1 MLVALTLIIISIS
14 AAILMSFGNQ
24 STLVDSQTYSEAAYI
39 AQSFLDKVRID
50 SRVHFQSVYPKT
62 LPEIDI
68 YKDNKLEVSNWGPY
82 GFVKKISAGVKD
94 WNIDPRNE
102 YVQLATLVS
111 NYERLLNLNS
121 DDCSQ
126 TLTGDWSQIEHYDF
140 QSAEIIPGNNADGI
154 AITDLKVF
162 NQKLYVAV
170 FEPTSTN
177 SSTFYIFDLPE
188 NPSQTPIFRGRCDNS
203 SSVTVGLNSV
213 IIAPNGNKLYAYV
226 ANAYASASV
235 NCLENHNC
243 AQVQVIDVTDPS
255 NPTAVKNIKIPSAT
269 SGNKL
274 PAGNKVYFYRGFLY
288 VGLAKV
294 VDNGTNLRGEFNIID
309 VGGGGSPASPI
320 NPILKGTLFIGAGIN
335 DILVQGKYAYIA
347 HPASN
352 NPQRQLT
359 VLDISD
365 PQSPQ
370 PISKFY
376 HHGAIGGN
384 GKSLYVKDDN
394 LYFGRTATKLSGTN
408 DAIPEFFMFNNS
420 NPTTDPLLSFGSLPL
435 PQSGDSINGLAV
447 KNNLVFFITN
457 QEFQVWD
464 VSNPSA
470 INLYSS
476 VSLSEFS
483 QGSTTGSGTSLYCSG
498 DYFYI
503 AVQSPQGNNKD
514 IISVIT
520 SKTQNEYILSNSG
533 DISVTQG
540 EAGKNTISAAI
551 VSGFPPGVSFSASG
565 LPAGASANFNP
576 ASCAP
581 NCSAELEISTSFPAT
596 PAGTYPITVTGTGGK
611 TTSFNLIVAQQPFDY
626 ALSQPAD
633 VVLTRAGA
641 SQSTSLAATLIS
653 GNSETVDFTV
663 SSLPG
668 GVTVN
673 SIVSC
678 NPTCSRTLTFSASA
692 SAEIGSRLIT
702 ITGSLLGKNTSFM
715 LNVNAPAFSYALN
728 NIANFTIMRGGPAV
742 PLTVTAT
749 MTPGAVPQS
758 ISLTPPNP
766 SPANIS
772 ISPTSA
778 SCAPSSTA
786 PYQCSVTFNYSSPSG
801 ARKGTHSNQYVVGSP
816 GNILS
821 NKFQI
826 KVD

>member
-1 MLVALTLIIISIS
+1 MRAEFIKNKGRGISTLEMLIALTLIIISIS
-14 AAILMSFGNQ
+14 AAVFMSFGNQ
-24 STLVDSQTYSEAAYI
+24 SMLVDSQTDSEAAYI
-39 AQSFLDKVRID
+39 AQLFLEKARID
-50 SRVHFQSVYPKT
+50 SRQNFQSVSSKT

-68 YKDNKLEVSNWGPY
+68 YKNNSLEISDWDASGFIKKAVANVKNWNNDG
-82 GFVKKISAGVKD
+82 
-94 WNIDPRNE
+94 RNR
-102 YVQLATLVS
+102 YVRLATLVS
-111 NYERLLNLNS
+111 NYERLLNG

-126 TLTGDWSQIEHYDF
+126 ILTGDWSQIEHYDF

-154 AITDLKVF
+154 VITDLKVF

-188 NPSQTPIFRGRCDNS
+188 NPSQTPVFRGRCDNS
-203 SSVTVGLNSV
+203 SSVTRGLNSV
-213 IIAPNGNKLYAYV
+213 IIAPSGNKLYAYV

-255 NPTAVKNIKIPSAT
+255 NPTVVKNIKIPSAT

-294 VDNGTNLRGEFNIID
+294 ADDGTSLRGEFNIID
-309 VGGGGSPASPI
+309 VGGGGPPASPI
-320 NPILKGTLFIGAGIN
+320 NPILKGNFFIGVGIN

-376 HHGAIGGN
+376 HHGASGGN

-420 NPTTDPLLSFGSLPL
+420 NPTTDPLPSFGSLPL

-457 QEFQVWD
+457 KEFQVWD

-520 SKTQNEYILSNSG
+520 PKTQNEYILSNSG

-596 PAGTYPITVTGTGGK
+596 PTGTYPITVTGTGGK
-611 TTSFNLIVAQQPFDY
+611 TTSFNLIVNSSPFDY
-626 ALSQPAD
+626 ILSNSGNITIPKKSTGS
-633 VVLTRAGA
+633 VIITR
-641 SQSTSLAATLIS
+641 TLIAGQAIPVSLSVS
-653 GNSETVDFTV
+653 GLPNHV
-663 SSLPG
+663 S
-668 GVTVN
+668 VN
-673 SIVSC
+673 SISTNPC
-678 NPTCSRTLTFSASA
+678 APTCSSTIKIEVKNPAQSGVYTIIVA
-692 SAEIGSRLIT
+692 GSPDGAGPR
-702 ITGSLLGKNTSFM
+702 STSFN
-715 LNVNAPAFSYALN
+715 L
-728 NIANFTIMRGGPAV
+728 TIP
-742 PLTVTAT
+742 
-749 MTPGAVPQS
+749 
-758 ISLTPPNP
+758 
-766 SPANIS
+766 
-772 ISPTSA
+772 
-778 SCAPSSTA
+778 
-786 PYQCSVTFNYSSPSG
+786 
-801 ARKGTHSNQYVVGSP
+801 
-816 GNILS
+816 
-821 NKFQI
+821 
-826 KVD
+826 